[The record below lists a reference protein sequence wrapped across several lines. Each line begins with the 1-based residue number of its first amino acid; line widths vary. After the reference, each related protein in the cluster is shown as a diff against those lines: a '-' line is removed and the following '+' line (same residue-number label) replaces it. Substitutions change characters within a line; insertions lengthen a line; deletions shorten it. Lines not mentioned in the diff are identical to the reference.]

1 MFRAQESIKSPSSLN
16 LFELPRDNCERVQIA
31 IVVTAIVLT
40 ILGGLAFQITYPDA
54 LSFMN
59 LSSVKI
65 GLVTGGVALV
75 AITSVSIAIKRY
87 KVDEGRS
94 ETSVESR
101 SETRT
106 EVIVETRSEVEKAS
120 PLAQLNKFAQA
131 TEEDLKVSRK
141 PFPPQGKLVS
151 PRTVECRNRLV
162 QTLKEKGKILGEAID
177 NGDCF
182 FDAFAQSINK
192 LQNSNHTANSLR
204 LIVSDQANELHK
216 ATNGVNWIN
225 DKLRRDYALTYKTYL
240 TDIQFGSD
248 FRVGP
253 YWGMHG
259 VCGRLLS
266 DYFRVNLVVYDQAA
280 SDPLSHEDLLNAQEM
295 DPNFVDEIIYSE
307 GQTDYPTNLSNP
319 QTVEM
324 GLYPGHYMPV
334 FTL

>member
-1 MFRAQESIKSPSSLN
+1 MFYSKESARSASCLKF
-16 LFELPRDNCERVQIA
+16 FELPRDNCEKVQIA
-31 IVVTAIVLT
+31 IVITAIVLT

-65 GLVTGGVALV
+65 GLVTGGVTLV
-75 AITSVSIAIKRY
+75 AVASVSLTIKRC
-87 KVDEGRS
+87 KIAGGRDESG
-94 ETSVESR
+94 
-101 SETRT
+101 
-106 EVIVETRSEVEKAS
+106 VETRSEMEKTS
-120 PLAQLNKFAQA
+120 PLDQLNKFARA
-131 TEEDLKVSRK
+131 TDEDLAVSQK
-141 PFPPQGKLVS
+141 PFPPQEKLVS
-151 PRTVECRNRLV
+151 RRTLECRKRLI

-192 LQNSNHTANSLR
+192 LLNLKHTVNTLRSLVSQLAN
-204 LIVSDQANELHK
+204 DLHK
-216 ATNGVNWIN
+216 ASNGQNWIK
-225 DKLRRDYALTYKTYL
+225 DQLRGDYSLTYETYL
-240 TDIQFGSD
+240 TDIQFGAD

-253 YWGMHG
+253 FWGIHK

-266 DYFRVNLVVYDQAA
+266 DHFKVNLVVYDQDV
-280 SDPLSHEDLLNAQEM
+280 SDPLSGEDLRAIQEN
-295 DPNFVDEIIYSE
+295 DPNFVEEIIYSE
-307 GQTDYPTNLSNP
+307 GETGYPADLAYP